1 LLIRGWTSGQRSLD
15 DVMRRAYDEFYVKS
29 PNASYYLKG
38 RGYSIED
45 FARVVSEIAGR
56 DMSDWFAK
64 YVRGVETLP
73 YDDALAAVGL
83 RLVKSPSSQPYSAG
97 IVIDREERGSL
108 RLGALRTDS
117 PAERAGLQ
125 QGDVLVSIGGTTVAR
140 DNWLSVLNRYK
151 RGERIPV
158 MVRRFQRPLELTIEL
173 GDPEFYDYRIEE
185 IPNASA
191 QAKMLR
197 TTWLDRN

>member
-1 LLIRGWTSGQRSLD
+1 
-15 DVMRRAYDEFYVKS
+15 MKS
-29 PNASYYLKG
+29 PNTSYYLKG

-45 FARVVSEIAGR
+45 FARVVSEVSGR

-64 YVRGVETLP
+64 YVGGVDPLP

-83 RLVKSPSSQPYSAG
+83 RLVKSPASQPYTAG
-97 IVIDREERGSL
+97 IVIESGERQALRLGSL
-108 RLGALRTDS
+108 RADS

-125 QGDVLVSIGGTTVAR
+125 QGDVLVSLGGTTVAR

-158 MVRRFQRPLELTIEL
+158 AVRRFQRPVELTIEL
-173 GDPEFYDYRIEE
+173 GEPEFYDYRIEE
-185 IPNASA
+185 IPSA
-191 QAKMLR
+191 PAQVKMLR
-197 TTWLDRN
+197 TMWLDRN